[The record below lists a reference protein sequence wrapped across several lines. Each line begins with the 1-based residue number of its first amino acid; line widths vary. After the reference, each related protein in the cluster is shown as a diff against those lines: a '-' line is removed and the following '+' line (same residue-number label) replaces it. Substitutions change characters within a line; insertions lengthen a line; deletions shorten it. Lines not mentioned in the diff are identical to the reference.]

1 LAERQNFSKF
11 YVIEFSDDSFFFVS
25 GGKDGRLLLWPENQV
40 LDSENM
46 FIKPTAK
53 KLNEI

>member
-11 YVIEFSDDSFFFVS
+11 DVIEVFGDGSFFS
-25 GGKDGRLLLWPENQV
+25 GGKDVRLLLWPENQV

-46 FIKPTAK
+46 FT
-53 KLNEI
+53 